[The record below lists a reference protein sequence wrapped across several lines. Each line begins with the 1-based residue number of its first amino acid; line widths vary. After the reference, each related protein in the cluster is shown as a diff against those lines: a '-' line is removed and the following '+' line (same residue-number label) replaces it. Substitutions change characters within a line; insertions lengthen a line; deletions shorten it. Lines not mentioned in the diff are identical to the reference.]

1 MTTPIGKFRETMAK
15 LLVKLEEW
23 AQGNIQQEMEL
34 DKFKMKFNM
43 GMKVN
48 PRGSIEFFVTAIE
61 PYADHILTGDDE
73 YFLGAHIEVED
84 EYNGLSQQLKQW
96 WPQLAE
102 HQKNYVKKTFQLLL
116 MQAAIATS
124 HQGLRKVINRYRSA
138 DNQLNY

>member
-15 LLVKLEEW
+15 LLEKLEEW

-34 DKFKMKFNM
+34 DKFKTKFNLA
-43 GMKVN
+43 MKAN
-48 PRGSIEFFVTAIE
+48 PRGSVEFFVTAIE
-61 PYADHILTGDDE
+61 PYADHILTGNDE

-84 EYNGLSQQLKQW
+84 EYDSLSRQLKSW

-102 HQKNYVKKTFQLLL
+102 TQRNYVKKTFQLLL
-116 MQAAIATS
+116 MQGAIATS

-138 DNQLNY
+138 DSQLNF

>member
-15 LLVKLEEW
+15 LLEKLEEW
-23 AQGNIQQEMEL
+23 AQGNHQQEMEL

-43 GMKVN
+43 GMKAN
-48 PRGSIEFFVTAIE
+48 PRGSTEFFVSAIE
-61 PYADHILTGDDE
+61 PYADHILTGNDE
-73 YFLGAHIEVED
+73 YFLSNIEVED
-84 EYNGLSQQLKQW
+84 EYDSLSQQLKTW

-102 HQKNYVKKTFQLLL
+102 HQRNYIKKMFQLLL